1 MAKSSKRS
9 VRARRAEQQERQK
22 RQRLLV
28 GILAVAGVII
38 VVGIVLWV
46 RQLTSPERNL
56 VLPESLALPAN
67 ADGKAWGPADAP
79 VLVEEYSDFQ

>member
-9 VRARRAEQQERQK
+9 VRSRRVEHQERQK
-22 RQRLLV
+22 RQRLLI

-38 VVGIVLWV
+38 VVGLVFWV
-46 RQLTSPERNL
+46 RQLTSPEKNL

-79 VLVEEYSDFQ
+79 VLVEDYSDFQ